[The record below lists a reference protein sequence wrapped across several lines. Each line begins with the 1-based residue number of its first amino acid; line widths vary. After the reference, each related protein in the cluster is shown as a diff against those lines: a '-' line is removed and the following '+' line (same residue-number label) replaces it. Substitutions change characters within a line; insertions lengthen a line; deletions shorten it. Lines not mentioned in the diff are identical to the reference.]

1 MSRLT
6 GPHDPQSIFNIAG
19 PVESTLHQCLE
30 PGLTSGASNRTDK
43 SVPLRD
49 DFRVLRKAR
58 NINQAFC
65 LRNRLFVKGSDPQRQ
80 GFDEGITCSSVSTS
94 EIISFNGERSF
105 GPKMLSGGRS
115 KVTRQ
120 YSGALYSLPTFEE

>member
-1 MSRLT
+1 MIS
-6 GPHDPQSIFNIAG
+6 QAIFNVARS
-19 PVESTLHQCLE
+19 VESTLHQCLE

-80 GFDEGITCSSVSTS
+80 GFDEGIKVGVRESPIDVAVP
-94 EIISFNGERSF
+94 F
-105 GPKMLSGGRS
+105 GQIAWNIVRPE
-115 KVTRQ
+115 Q
-120 YSGALYSLPTFEE
+120 QF